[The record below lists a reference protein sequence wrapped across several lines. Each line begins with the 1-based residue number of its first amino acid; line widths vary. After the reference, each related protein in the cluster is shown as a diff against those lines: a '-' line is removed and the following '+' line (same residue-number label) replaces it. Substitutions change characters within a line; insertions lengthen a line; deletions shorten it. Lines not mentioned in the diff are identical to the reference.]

1 MKQFVARII
10 IIAVAFPVFNSLAF
24 AGLSE
29 KYQGWVKSPEA
40 FLMTKAE
47 LKEWKTLTTDQE
59 AEHFIDLFWARRN
72 PHPESAF
79 NSFKAKFDSMVKY
92 CDENFAY
99 EGKRGALSDRGKVFL
114 LMGPPHYKERR
125 APTQTV
131 TVAATAA
138 GQDDRGTD
146 EARANVVMWV
156 YDPARMLPAFS
167 AKGSRIVFTF
177 YENRPESND
186 FVQDR
191 SHREATIALRMLRK
205 APEVYLLHPELE
217 TIPKPISVP
226 GGTPATPA
234 QLAGIE
240 NASEGALD
248 GKLLFMQDLGV
259 ADAAH
264 RPLWIQIALPKGE
277 PVIERF
283 AGRVLDSS
291 AEKVLSTFQ
300 IEAKAIEVG
309 EQNIYHLTFPLAAG
323 NFHYEFGAFIKD
335 QVLFVHKAEAEI
347 PESPEGTWFSPVWAG
362 LDARQETDAML
373 GQAYTFGVWH
383 LMPLSTEK
391 APKSGTLSYF
401 GYVIHPKIEEG
412 SKPTAHLKL
421 TLRKENGKRLGKPAS
436 LNLPMVEVTEGVYM
450 YANAINLGA
459 LPTGKCTLEFKISE
473 SGVEGSQERAFD
485 LEIVE

>member
-1 MKQFVARII
+1 MKHFVARVI
-10 IIAVAFPVFNSLAF
+10 IIAVTFSIFSIFAF

-29 KYQGWVKSPEA
+29 KHQSWAKSPEA

-47 LKEWKTLTTDQE
+47 LKEWKTLATDQE

-131 TVAATAA
+131 TVAATAV
-138 GQDDRGTD
+138 GQDARGTD
-146 EARANVVMWV
+146 EARANLVLWV
-156 YDPARMLPAFS
+156 YDPARMLPAFT
-167 AKGSRIVFTF
+167 AKGSRLVFTF

-186 FVQDR
+186 FVMDR
-191 SHREATIALRMLRK
+191 SHREATIPLKMLKK
-205 APEVYLLHPELE
+205 APEVYLLHPDLD
-217 TIPKPISVP
+217 TIPKPVSVP

-234 QLAGIE
+234 QLTSLEG
-240 NASEGALD
+240 ASEGPLNE
-248 GKLLFMQDLGV
+248 KLLFVQDLGV

-264 RPLWIQIALPKGE
+264 RPLWIQIVLPKGE

-283 AGRVLDSS
+283 AGRVLDSKG
-291 AEKVLSTFQ
+291 EKVLSTFQ
-300 IEAKAIEVG
+300 LEASAIDG
-309 EQNIYHLTFPLAAG
+309 DEQSIYHLTFPLAAG
-323 NFHYEFGAFIKD
+323 SYRYELAGFIKE
-335 QVLFVHKAEAEI
+335 QVQLIHKANVEI
-347 PESPEGTWFSPVWAG
+347 PETSEGTWFSPVWAG

-383 LMPLSTEK
+383 LIPLSTDT
-391 APKSGTLSYF
+391 APKSRTLSYF
-401 GYVIHPKIEEG
+401 GYVIHPKVEEG
-412 SKPTAHLKL
+412 SKPSAHLKL
-421 TLRKENGKRLGKPAS
+421 TLRKDGKRLGKPAN
-436 LNLPMVEVTEGVYM
+436 LNLPMVEVTDGVFM
-450 YANAINLGA
+450 YANAINLSP

-473 SGVEGSQERAFD
+473 TGVEGSQERAYD